1 MATPEMNVRPAL
13 ATPEKN
19 IRSAVV
25 TPEKNV
31 GSPVVT
37 PEKNVRSAVA
47 TPEKNVRPVMV
58 TPERNVRPAMP
69 MPIPSTNPFL
79 AAIDDPAVNFEE
91 ESPALPKIPPP
102 TKSMVTPPPVA
113 LSPLPVL
120 PPLPPVPPRQRS
132 FRSSDPIRIPIHL
145 VRPNKQENATKTADV
160 INNNNNNES
169 VSPTTLGVK
178 EPKLVPEIHE
188 TSQQNGNGYINGDHH
203 NTIENCMNNHE
214 LPCPCKSG
222 AHPKQADKCQE
233 NGYGRRPSLPKNLC
247 KLPWFPKFEF
257 IYLLFHTIL
266 ICLFCNERSVL
277 ADTTKRASCFRKTD
291 ARFGTRSYLRPL
303 HWLQQAVQW
312 CPVQYASKD
321 SPKATELRSKY
332 VNSVIYFHMHI
343 ATITNE
349 TH

>member
-1 MATPEMNVRPAL
+1 MEENRELFEDKQVPLEEIPLPKQNDQVRSRNSSVPSTPEKNVRSAMATPEMNVRPAL

-25 TPEKNV
+25 TPEENV

-37 PEKNVRSAVA
+37 PEKSVRPAVA
-47 TPEKNVRPVMV
+47 TPEK
-58 TPERNVRPAMP
+58 NVRPAMP

-160 INNNNNNES
+160 INNNNNKS

-247 KLPWFPKFEF
+247 KL
-257 IYLLFHTIL
+257 H
-266 ICLFCNERSVL
+266 
-277 ADTTKRASCFRKTD
+277 
-291 ARFGTRSYLRPL
+291 
-303 HWLQQAVQW
+303 
-312 CPVQYASKD
+312 
-321 SPKATELRSKY
+321 
-332 VNSVIYFHMHI
+332 
-343 ATITNE
+343 
-349 TH
+349 